1 MFGMMKIPEF
11 TGNLY
16 GYARVSTEEQNLDLQ
31 LDALRAAGIPENRIF
46 KEKMSGKS
54 IKRPVLARVRNVM
67 REGDGLVVWRL
78 DRIGRGMVEVV
89 MFIDELAQDKILFRS
104 LNEAV
109 DMTTPMGKL
118 MLTIF
123 AGLAQW
129 ERDMI
134 ADRTKAGM
142 AAARARGVRM
152 GPKHRILDCPKRL
165 ARFVALWKAGDIPDG
180 SMSAAAI
187 VAEMNAVKGSKLSPM
202 AKHTS
207 YSNWKARGFPGFDQK
222 TMKRI

>member
-89 MFIDELAQDKILFRS
+89 MFIYELAHDKILFRS

-109 DMTTPMGKL
+109 DMTTPMG
-118 MLTIF
+118 
-123 AGLAQW
+123 ARHDCGSHQGGYGCGPRPRRSHGA
-129 ERDMI
+129 
-134 ADRTKAGM
+134 KA
-142 AAARARGVRM
+142 
-152 GPKHRILDCPKRL
+152 PHP
-165 ARFVALWKAGDIPDG
+165 
-180 SMSAAAI
+180 
-187 VAEMNAVKGSKLSPM
+187 
-202 AKHTS
+202 
-207 YSNWKARGFPGFDQK
+207 
-222 TMKRI
+222 